1 MLTRTPSTTTLD
13 EERWRAVVNRDRAY
27 EGKFVLAV
35 HTTGIFCRP
44 GCPAR
49 TPKRENISFF
59 DTTADALRAGFRPC
73 KRCRPLGT
81 SISEDHARMVE
92 SAIRAMEQSES
103 RLTLEALA
111 AHVGMSPWHFQ
122 RIFRQQ
128 TGLTPA
134 QYQRSLRSS
143 RIRDELQAAPTVT
156 EAMNNAGYGSSS
168 QFYAA
173 TEGELGMRPSSYRAG
188 GKGERIRYGI
198 VQTWLGSLL
207 VAGTDRGVCSLQ
219 MGDSEEEMLERL
231 HETFP
236 NAELIADDPDFA
248 RIVADVVSL
257 AEQPS
262 TPSSIP
268 VDAKGTAFQHRVWNA
283 LRRIPAGTTWT
294 YSELAEQIGSPRS
307 VRAVAKACAD
317 NPVPLLVPCHRV
329 IGKNGSLTGYRYGVE
344 RKRDLLDRERD
355 PVTT

>member
-1 MLTRTPSTTTLD
+1 MLTSEHSHAILD
-13 EERWRAVVNRDRAY
+13 EERWLAVVNRDRAY
-27 EGKFVLAV
+27 EGQFVLAV

-49 TPKRENISFF
+49 TPKRENTSFF
-59 DTTADALRAGFRPC
+59 NTTADALRAGFRPC
-73 KRCRPLGT
+73 KRCRPLGS
-81 SISEDHARMVE
+81 SINEDHARMVGK
-92 SAIRAMEQSES
+92 AVQAMERSET

-111 AHVGMSPWHFQ
+111 AHVGMSPWHLQ
-122 RIFRQQ
+122 RVFRQQ

-143 RIRDELQAAPTVT
+143 RLREELQGATTIT

-168 QFYAA
+168 QFYAK
-173 TEGELGMRPSSYRAG
+173 TEGELGMSPSSYRSG

-219 MGDSEEEMLERL
+219 MGDSEEEMRERL
-231 HETFP
+231 HATFP
-236 NAELIADDPDFA
+236 NAEFIADDPDFA
-248 RIVADVVSL
+248 RIVAAVVAL
-257 AEQPS
+257 AEE
-262 TPSSIP
+262 PSSTSSIELDP
-268 VDAKGTAFQHRVWNA
+268 RGTAFQHRVWNA

-344 RKRDLLDRERD
+344 RKRGLLERERES
-355 PVTT
+355 TTT

>member
-1 MLTRTPSTTTLD
+1 MIRIMSPLHVYLGVVCPNLQRVYVPDRDPGPGFDRKKWNDSSQVVDAISYVVMHHGHAFRLETGTMLTRTPSTTTLD

-73 KRCRPLGT
+73 KRCRPLVT

-92 SAIRAMEQSES
+92 SAIRAMEQSDS
-103 RLTLEALA
+103 RLTLEALV

-188 GKGERIRYGI
+188 GKGERIRY
-198 VQTWLGSLL
+198 
-207 VAGTDRGVCSLQ
+207 
-219 MGDSEEEMLERL
+219 
-231 HETFP
+231 
-236 NAELIADDPDFA
+236 
-248 RIVADVVSL
+248 
-257 AEQPS
+257 
-262 TPSSIP
+262 
-268 VDAKGTAFQHRVWNA
+268 
-283 LRRIPAGTTWT
+283 
-294 YSELAEQIGSPRS
+294 
-307 VRAVAKACAD
+307 
-317 NPVPLLVPCHRV
+317 
-329 IGKNGSLTGYRYGVE
+329 
-344 RKRDLLDRERD
+344 
-355 PVTT
+355 